1 VTTDIVALVS
11 WVITAGFG
19 ISLFVTWLARGG
31 LTQHPR
37 GRWFTV
43 NLPPPYFPAPLVFSH
58 ALLAT
63 GGLGVWIAHLLLHSL
78 VAAWIALFM
87 LLPVAVFGFSMFGRW
102 LGSRRLRA
110 GALSLPPRTSSIPDL
125 GRPRLL
131 PRSLILAES
140 RLPALLVACHGVF
153 GATTIVLVLAAATG
167 IVERLT
173 T

>member
-1 VTTDIVALVS
+1 VTTDIAALVT

-58 ALLAT
+58 TLLAT
-63 GGLGVWIAHLLLHSL
+63 GGLGVWIVHLLFHSL

-102 LGSRRLRA
+102 LGSRRLRVA
-110 GALSLPPRTSSIPDL
+110 APALSRRTSSIPDPW
-125 GRPRLL
+125 RPGTL

-140 RLPALLVACHGVF
+140 RLPALLVLCHGVF
-153 GATTIVLVLAAATG
+153 GATTIVLVLATATG
-167 IVERLT
+167 MVQRLT

>member
-1 VTTDIVALVS
+1 VTTDIAALVS

-37 GRWFTV
+37 GKWFSV

-63 GGLGVWIAHLLLHSL
+63 GGLGVWIVHLLFHSP

-102 LGSRRLRA
+102 LGSRRLRMR
-110 GALSLPPRTSSIPDL
+110 ALSPPQSRSSIHDL
-125 GRPRLL
+125 RRTRLL

-140 RLPALLVACHGVF
+140 RLPALVVVCHGVF
-153 GATTIVLVLAAATG
+153 GATTIVLVLAATTG
-167 IVERLT
+167 MVQRLT
-173 T
+173 M